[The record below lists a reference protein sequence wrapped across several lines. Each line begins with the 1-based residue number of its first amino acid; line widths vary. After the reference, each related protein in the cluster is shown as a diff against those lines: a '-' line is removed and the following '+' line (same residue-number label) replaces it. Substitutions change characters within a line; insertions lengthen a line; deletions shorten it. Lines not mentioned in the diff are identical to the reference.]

1 MRAGEII
8 AKDQVG
14 MLYAGV
20 GILQGAVAEH
30 FKQHTSWSN
39 WKNKHIS
46 AQWWCRLTFTFVV
59 SFYNYSVVL
68 YLVTHHLS
76 TQVLFMSLWNCPS
89 NYHACMSQPP
99 LLAPTSF

>member
-30 FKQHTSWSN
+30 FKQHTS
-39 WKNKHIS
+39 
-46 AQWWCRLTFTFVV
+46 
-59 SFYNYSVVL
+59 
-68 YLVTHHLS
+68 
-76 TQVLFMSLWNCPS
+76 
-89 NYHACMSQPP
+89 
-99 LLAPTSF
+99 